1 MDYSGYL
8 IPTLIFF
15 LFSFVHSLM
24 ASKRFKKGLFH
35 KVPSLKPYY
44 RLIYNFISILFL
56 IAWVFALP
64 SDVIL
69 YQASGILLVVMSIVQ
84 ITAIWFFL
92 KSLFQQ
98 SGMIF
103 MGIRQAMDKIKHNR
117 EPGYLDE
124 PERGELI
131 TEGLFKYMRHP
142 MYTFGMLVLISSPI
156 MTANLAYTII
166 IFGLYFWIGSIFE
179 ERNLIKRF
187 GDDYREYQEK
197 VPRFIPRF
205 SFSK

>member
-8 IPTLIFF
+8 LPTLIFF

-24 ASKRFKKGLFH
+24 ASHRFKKGLFDR
-35 KVPSLKPYY
+35 VPSLNPYY

-56 IAWVFALP
+56 IAWFFALP

-69 YQASGILLVVMSIVQ
+69 YQASGILLVLMSLVQ
-84 ITAIWFFL
+84 IAAIWFFL

-124 PERGELI
+124 PERGELV

-179 ERNLIKRF
+179 ERNLTKRF
-187 GDDYREYQEK
+187 GDDYREYREK